1 MNDSIPFVR
10 RLRRGAASVLMLA
23 LVAGLV
29 ALVLAAS
36 GSARSESR
44 ATTTASPM
52 ASAKARALHD
62 HMRRLW
68 EDHGAWTHMVIVSFI
83 GSLPNLSA
91 EEHVLL
97 HNQVEIGNAVKPYY
111 GKAAGHQLTKLLKEH
126 IVGAVTVLK
135 AAKSGSASRLKSAER
150 AWFANGRQIADFLH
164 SANPRFIPRKA
175 AREMMRTHLDQVI
188 QQATDELEGHYRASA
203 RDYKPY
209 ITHILMMADTISGG
223 IIKQFPGRF

>member
-1 MNDSIPFVR
+1 MNDLIPSLR
-10 RLRRGAASVLMLA
+10 RLRRGAASVVVLA
-23 LVAGLV
+23 LIAGLV

-36 GSARSESR
+36 GGARSESS
-44 ATTTASPM
+44 AATTASPM

-62 HMRRLW
+62 QMRRLW
-68 EDHGAWTHMVIVSFI
+68 EDHGAWTHMVIVSFV
-83 GSLPNLSA
+83 GNLPNLSA

-111 GKAAGHQLTKLLKEH
+111 GKAAGEKLTKLLKEH
-126 IVGAVTVLK
+126 ILGAVRVLK
-135 AAKSGSASRLKSAER
+135 AAKSGSASRLKKAER

-175 AREMMRTHLDQVI
+175 AREMMRVHLDQVI
-188 QQATDELEGHYRASA
+188 QQATDELEGHSRASA
-203 RDYKPY
+203 RDYRPY

-223 IIKQFPGRF
+223 IVKQFPGRF